1 MKTQQQTI
9 FIWDRGV
16 YYSTAKGWARTAIE
30 RVEDA
35 AAIVQEH
42 CKRDSKILLLYDP
55 ETLQTEYSE
64 CPGGGRAIVREV
76 LAGSHESLN
85 NPHTAWG
92 FQSPWQ
98 ISASAGGN
106 HGTFCSFETI
116 PTLYLLSQTLYDLR
130 YPISRCFPIAT
141 LAMFSGATP
150 GHTNVFL
157 VVDKEGQAFV
167 YLNTATG
174 LRAARKVSAG
184 KREDFDVWSEI
195 SLIFGEY
202 GVTFEDGGMRPVV
215 RIYQAPGTDAK
226 TQCPYWETLAAFG
239 QVEVHNF
246 SVLATLFAGIPPR
259 HTSSLIEDLP
269 KNINLDFGLKFGAAV
284 LATVLLGGGI
294 YAYNDLSKASREIR
308 VLEGQQS
315 SLTTQKTSL
324 ERNKREIEELHKLYA
339 NDRFDYSHGHLQLL
353 QALSGAI
360 PRDATLLNISVGT
373 EAPSK
378 FKLNGIF
385 WNQKVAASRQG
396 GSTTVNNLSPVTSIT
411 RHLEST
417 IQGLLVAPSPNAF
430 NSQTGDFVLE
440 GNTPR
445 PEGAAAATPPPA
457 GRPVAGRPPATSG
470 RR

>member
-1 MKTQQQTI
+1 MRKQQQAI
-9 FIWDRGV
+9 FIWDKVV

-42 CKRDSKILLLYDP
+42 CKRDNKIMLLYDP

-92 FQSPWQ
+92 FQTPWQ
-98 ISASAGGN
+98 ISAAAGGN
-106 HGTFCSFETI
+106 QGTFCSFETV
-116 PTLYLLSQTLYDLR
+116 PSLYLLNQTLYDLK
-130 YPISRCFPIAT
+130 YPVSRCFSFAS
-141 LAMFSGATP
+141 LAMFSGTTP
-150 GHTNVFL
+150 GRTNVFL
-157 VVDKEGQAFV
+157 VVDKDGQAFV
-167 YLNTATG
+167 YLNTAAG

-215 RIYQAPGTDAK
+215 RLYQAPGTDAK

-239 QVEVHNF
+239 QVELHNF
-246 SVLATLFAGIPPR
+246 SVLATLLASIPSR
-259 HTSSLIEDLP
+259 HSSSLIEDLP
-269 KNINLDFGLKFGAAV
+269 KNISLNLGLKIGAAV
-284 LATVLLGGGI
+284 LAAILLGGGS
-294 YAYNDLSKASREIR
+294 YAYNDLSKDSREIR
-308 VLEGQQS
+308 SLETLQS
-315 SLTTQKTSL
+315 SLATQKTGL
-324 ERNKREIEELHKLYA
+324 ERNKREIEEFLKLYA

-353 QALSGAI
+353 QALGGAI
-360 PRDATLLNISVGT
+360 PRDATLLNISIGV

-378 FKLNGIF
+378 FRLNGIF
-385 WNQKVAASRQG
+385 WNQKVSMSKQT
-396 GSTTVNNLSPVTSIT
+396 GSTAVNNVSPVTPIT
-411 RHLEST
+411 RHLESSV
-417 IQGLLVAPSPNAF
+417 QGLLVAPNTNSF

-445 PEGAAAATPPPA
+445 PEGVAAATPASAPPPA
-457 GRPVAGRPPATSG
+457 RRPPATSG